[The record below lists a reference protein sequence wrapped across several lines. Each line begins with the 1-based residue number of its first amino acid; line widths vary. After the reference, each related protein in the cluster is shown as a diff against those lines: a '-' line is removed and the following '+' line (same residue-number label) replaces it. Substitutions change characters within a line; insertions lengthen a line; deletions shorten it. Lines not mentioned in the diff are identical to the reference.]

1 MILKIINPNMSA
13 SMTQSIQKCAA
24 QYIASDTKLICESA
38 SFGVESIEC
47 HVDACLAA
55 PAVLQAIKTGD
66 TQQNVDAYVIACFD
80 DPALAAARELTC
92 KPVIGIAEAA
102 IAAARFISPSFSIVT
117 ILNRSKL
124 MNAELLE
131 RNCAQKFCK
140 SIRATNLGV
149 LEFESNPAEGLQAL
163 AYQAKEAVEKDGAE
177 SIILGCAGFVDFAA
191 DLRKVLGVPVI
202 DGVIPA
208 VKFAEAL
215 VSMGWSTCKT
225 SSWNYP
231 EIKKYFGY
239 QNI

>member
-1 MILKIINPNMSA
+1 
-13 SMTQSIQKCAA
+13 
-24 QYIASDTKLICESA
+24 
-38 SFGVESIEC
+38 
-47 HVDACLAA
+47 
-55 PAVLQAIKTGD
+55 
-66 TQQNVDAYVIACFD
+66 
-80 DPALAAARELTC
+80 
-92 KPVIGIAEAA
+92 
-102 IAAARFISPSFSIVT
+102 
-117 ILNRSKL
+117 

-177 SIILGCAGFVDFAA
+177 AIILGCAGFVDFAA

-208 VKFAEAL
+208 IKFAEAL

-225 SSWNYP
+225 NSWNYP